1 MNEITRADNDRI
13 LQLLQQLK
21 LRLPAT
27 QFQRVANFI
36 HMERIDPYTTLKDIG
51 EHLKMQFPE
60 LFREVPVTD
69 EAVSESR
76 IRLKDLVFEITLNNI
91 EPYTNTINWED
102 SNMGYEFQ
110 FQDDA
115 GNWVSVF
122 MADTAAAYGD
132 EADDDDEEPI
142 YEVSFFVKN
151 PKSGGVY
158 SATQQ
163 KQSTTANYL
172 RIMATVGAAIM
183 DFLKRYRPYFVEFI
197 GADSDPK
204 KAAQKTRLYAQFAR
218 DNSGKLSALGYRFV
232 STHMV
237 TGLDRID

>member
-76 IRLKDLVFEITLNNI
+76 IRLKALVMEIKLDNI

-122 MADTAAAYGD
+122 MADNSGARD
-132 EADDDDEEPI
+132 PEDRD
-142 YEVSFFVKN
+142 YEVSFFVKT
-151 PKSGGVY
+151 PKSTSY
-158 SATQQ
+158 SANQQ
-163 KQSTTANYL
+163 IRSTTANYL
-172 RIMATVGAAIM
+172 RIMATVGAAIL
-183 DFLKRYRPYFVEFI
+183 DFLERERPYFVEFT
-197 GADSDPK
+197 GADSDSK
-204 KAAQKTRLYAQFAR
+204 KAAQKTRLYAQFAQ
-218 DNSGKLSALGYRFV
+218 DNVGKLLTLGYRFV
-232 STHMV
+232 NSHMG
-237 TGLDRID
+237 TGLERID

>member
-36 HMERIDPYTTLKDIG
+36 HMERLDPYTTLKDIG

-60 LFREVPVTD
+60 LFQEIPVTD
-69 EAVSESR
+69 ESVSESQ
-76 IRLKDLVFEITLNNI
+76 IRLKDLVLEITLNNI
-91 EPYTNTINWED
+91 EPYTNTFNWDD

-115 GNWVSVF
+115 GNWISVF
-122 MADTAAAYGD
+122 MADNGNSD
-132 EADDDDEEPI
+132 EADDPI
-142 YEVSFFVKN
+142 YEVSFFVRTQ
-151 PKSGGVY
+151 KSGGVY
-158 SATQQ
+158 SATQHTR
-163 KQSTTANYL
+163 STTANYL

-183 DFLKRYRPYFVEFI
+183 DFLTRFEPYFVEFT

-204 KAAQKTRLYAQFAR
+204 KAAQKTRLYSQFAR
-218 DNSGKLSALGYRFV
+218 DNAGKLRSLGYRFV
-232 STHMV
+232 SNHMG
-237 TGLDRID
+237 TGLERID